1 MQNISIKP
9 LKAQEVSVNL
19 AGQSVTLRIVQRST
33 GLFMD
38 IGVDN
43 LWIAQ
48 GVLCLNC
55 NKIVR
60 YPYLKF
66 SGELFFADTK
76 GSLDPVYD
84 ELGTRFK
91 LFYATAE
98 EIAT

>member
-1 MQNISIKP
+1 MQNISLKP

-19 AGQSVTLRIVQRST
+19 AGQSVRLRIVQRST

-76 GSLDPVYD
+76 GSFDPVYD

-98 EIAT
+98 EMAT

>member
-1 MQNISIKP
+1 MQNISLKP
-9 LKAQEVSVNL
+9 LKAQEVSVTL
-19 AGQSVTLRIVQRST
+19 GGQAVTLRIVQRST

-38 IGVDN
+38 IGVGST
-43 LWIAQ
+43 WIAQ

-66 SGELFFADTK
+66 QGELFFADTK
-76 GSLDPVYD
+76 GSDDPVYD
-84 ELGTRFK
+84 ELGTRYK

-98 EIAT
+98 EMAA